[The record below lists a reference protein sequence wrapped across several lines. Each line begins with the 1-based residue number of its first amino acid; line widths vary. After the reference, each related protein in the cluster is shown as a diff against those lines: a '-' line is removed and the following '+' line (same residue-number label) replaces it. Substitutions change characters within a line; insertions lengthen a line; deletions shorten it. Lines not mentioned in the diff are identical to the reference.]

1 LNDNGYRAR
10 KGRLFYTSLVH
21 RVLTEE
27 TYVGRH
33 WTNKKVRKSGKVR
46 PKDEWICVPVEPI
59 ISEEL
64 FAQTQLLLASSK
76 PDVKAPR
83 TITSDVPLGGL
94 AKCGTCGGAM
104 FIQTGTGGSGDVFR
118 YFACGEKMRLG
129 QTACSHL
136 ARVHE
141 DVLNET
147 VLSVV
152 CNDLLHPDRIADITE
167 RVAAQRASQRDADG
181 AQIKELRRNL
191 SNVERELNN
200 LIRAVIQGTLRESDT
215 VRRQQDNLENEVA
228 RTRALLE
235 AKESSAEMAVTAL
248 SSDEAKTRSFIYRDA
263 IFKAPPK
270 MQRRY
275 VQAFVRK
282 VVVRADKVLSGTG
295 DNLADLVCNPSQ
307 GQELVSSPVQSSIR
321 EWRSGWD
328 SNPR

>member
-1 LNDNGYRAR
+1 M
-10 KGRLFYTSLVH
+10 
-21 RVLTEE
+21 
-27 TYVGRH
+27 
-33 WTNKKVRKSGKVR
+33 RKSGKVR